1 MSSSSS
7 SSYRRYNQDV
17 SNKTHC
23 DCKPPHPI
31 PIQTAWTTDNPG
43 RRFRGCPIRDKSKKC
58 GVYGFLDLEL
68 PSDYYKGLV
77 YSLHEENKA
86 LKRMNRMPV
95 GVMDDTSGVVSNN
108 SFADIG
114 NVADIGNNPNIIFT
128 LTLAVFTYF
137 SVDQYGQ
144 RQRQSTRI
152 CCNVGSSKS
161 LVPPFGSPERPRPD
175 VTPRI
180 AESFKSRPCH
190 PELIRMYV
198 YQSTDY
204 DYWNTWVQDESTD
217 EEDEDEVMTTKD
229 DDLLFYQDTFPV
241 DKFVPYGKAMGSK
254 RIEKSPTIPGAV
266 LGLCNTLTW
275 VEIEKK
281 LRKKPPMKH

>member
-95 GVMDDTSGVVSNN
+95 GVMDGTSGVVSNN
-108 SFADIG
+108 SFGEKHLKSEFTFIKSKFKIYDRILFG
-114 NVADIGNNPNIIFT
+114 NVAEIMVWKCMI
-128 LTLAVFTYF
+128 LVVFCF
-137 SVDQYGQ
+137 
-144 RQRQSTRI
+144 
-152 CCNVGSSKS
+152 
-161 LVPPFGSPERPRPD
+161 
-175 VTPRI
+175 
-180 AESFKSRPCH
+180 
-190 PELIRMYV
+190 YV
-198 YQSTDY
+198 YLS
-204 DYWNTWVQDESTD
+204 ESQF
-217 EEDEDEVMTTKD
+217 VARILHVTTE
-229 DDLLFYQDTFPV
+229 
-241 DKFVPYGKAMGSK
+241 G
-254 RIEKSPTIPGAV
+254 V
-266 LGLCNTLTW
+266 L
-275 VEIEKK
+275 EIMVWKCS
-281 LRKKPPMKH
+281 

>member
-86 LKRMNRMPV
+86 LKRMNMMPV
-95 GVMDDTSGVVSNN
+95 GVMDGTSGVVSNN
-108 SFADIG
+108 SFG
-114 NVADIGNNPNIIFT
+114 EKHLKSEFT
-128 LTLAVFTYF
+128 FIKSKFKIYDRIL
-137 SVDQYGQ
+137 
-144 RQRQSTRI
+144 I

-190 PELIRMYV
+190 PELIRMYG
-198 YQSTDY
+198 YQSTDEYYADY

-241 DKFVPYGKAMGSK
+241 DKFVPFGKAMGSK
-254 RIEKSPTIPGAV
+254 RIEKSPTIPVAV

>member
-7 SSYRRYNQDV
+7 SSYRRYNQD
-17 SNKTHC
+17 
-23 DCKPPHPI
+23 
-31 PIQTAWTTDNPG
+31 
-43 RRFRGCPIRDKSKKC
+43 FRGCPIRDKSKKC

-77 YSLHEENKA
+77 YSHTREQSIEEDEQDACWCDGWHKWGGFQQ
-86 LKRMNRMPV
+86 L
-95 GVMDDTSGVVSNN
+95 
-108 SFADIG
+108 I
-114 NVADIGNNPNIIFT
+114 
-128 LTLAVFTYF
+128 
-137 SVDQYGQ
+137 
-144 RQRQSTRI
+144 RI

-190 PELIRMYV
+190 PELIRMYG
-198 YQSTDY
+198 YQSTDEYYADY

-241 DKFVPYGKAMGSK
+241 DKFVPFGKAMGSK
-254 RIEKSPTIPGAV
+254 RIEKSPTIPVAV

>member
-95 GVMDDTSGVVSNN
+95 GVMDGTSGVVSNN
-108 SFADIG
+108 SFGEKHLKSEFTFIKSKFKIYDRIFYHEVDI
-114 NVADIGNNPNIIFT
+114 
-128 LTLAVFTYF
+128 
-137 SVDQYGQ
+137 
-144 RQRQSTRI
+144 R
-152 CCNVGSSKS
+152 
-161 LVPPFGSPERPRPD
+161 
-175 VTPRI
+175 
-180 AESFKSRPCH
+180 
-190 PELIRMYV
+190 
-198 YQSTDY
+198 
-204 DYWNTWVQDESTD
+204 
-217 EEDEDEVMTTKD
+217 
-229 DDLLFYQDTFPV
+229 V
-241 DKFVPYGKAMGSK
+241 DKDMVQYH
-254 RIEKSPTIPGAV
+254 
-266 LGLCNTLTW
+266 L
-275 VEIEKK
+275 
-281 LRKKPPMKH
+281 

>member
-95 GVMDDTSGVVSNN
+95 GVMDGTSGVVSNN

-114 NVADIGNNPNIIFT
+114 NVADIGKGKVP
-128 LTLAVFTYF
+128 
-137 SVDQYGQ
+137 
-144 RQRQSTRI
+144 
-152 CCNVGSSKS
+152 
-161 LVPPFGSPERPRPD
+161 VPPFGSPERPRPD

-190 PELIRMYV
+190 PELIRMYG
-198 YQSTDY
+198 YQSTDEYYADY

-254 RIEKSPTIPGAV
+254 RIEKSPTIPGVV

>member
-17 SNKTHC
+17 SNKTYC
-23 DCKPPHPI
+23 DCKPPHHI

-95 GVMDDTSGVVSNN
+95 GVMDGTSGVVSNN
-108 SFADIG
+108 SF
-114 NVADIGNNPNIIFT
+114 
-128 LTLAVFTYF
+128 AVFTYF

-144 RQRQSTRI
+144 RQRQRQRQSTR
-152 CCNVGSSKS
+152 S
-161 LVPPFGSPERPRPD
+161 LVPPPMKIW
-175 VTPRI
+175 V
-180 AESFKSRPCH
+180 H
-190 PELIRMYV
+190 L
-198 YQSTDY
+198 STDEYYADY

-241 DKFVPYGKAMGSK
+241 DKFVPFGKAMGSK
-254 RIEKSPTIPGAV
+254 RIEKSPNNDPVSVFGSFAIP
-266 LGLCNTLTW
+266 
-275 VEIEKK
+275 
-281 LRKKPPMKH
+281 

>member
-86 LKRMNRMPV
+86 LKRMNR
-95 GVMDDTSGVVSNN
+95 
-108 SFADIG
+108 
-114 NVADIGNNPNIIFT
+114 
-128 LTLAVFTYF
+128 
-137 SVDQYGQ
+137 
-144 RQRQSTRI
+144 I

-190 PELIRMYV
+190 PELIRMYG
-198 YQSTDY
+198 YQSTDEYYADY

-241 DKFVPYGKAMGSK
+241 DKFVPFGKAMGSK
-254 RIEKSPTIPGAV
+254 RIEKSPTIPVAV

>member
-1 MSSSSS
+1 MP
-7 SSYRRYNQDV
+7 N
-17 SNKTHC
+17 H
-23 DCKPPHPI
+23 
-31 PIQTAWTTDNPG
+31 
-43 RRFRGCPIRDKSKKC
+43 DKSKKC

-114 NVADIGNNPNIIFT
+114 NVADIGKGKVP
-128 LTLAVFTYF
+128 
-137 SVDQYGQ
+137 
-144 RQRQSTRI
+144 
-152 CCNVGSSKS
+152 
-161 LVPPFGSPERPRPD
+161 VPPFGSPERPRPD

-190 PELIRMYV
+190 PELIRMYG
-198 YQSTDY
+198 YQSTDEYYADY
-204 DYWNTWVQDESTD
+204 DYWNTWVQDETTD
-217 EEDEDEVMTTKD
+217 EEDEDE
-229 DDLLFYQDTFPV
+229 
-241 DKFVPYGKAMGSK
+241 AMGSK
-254 RIEKSPTIPGAV
+254 RIEKSPTIPVAV

>member
-23 DCKPPHPI
+23 FK
-31 PIQTAWTTDNPG
+31 
-43 RRFRGCPIRDKSKKC
+43 GCPIRDKSKKC

-95 GVMDDTSGVVSNN
+95 GVMDGTSGVVSNN
-108 SFADIG
+108 SFG
-114 NVADIGNNPNIIFT
+114 KGKGKGKVP
-128 LTLAVFTYF
+128 
-137 SVDQYGQ
+137 
-144 RQRQSTRI
+144 
-152 CCNVGSSKS
+152 
-161 LVPPFGSPERPRPD
+161 VPPFGSPERPRPD

-190 PELIRMYV
+190 PELIRMYG
-198 YQSTDY
+198 YQSTDEYYADY

-241 DKFVPYGKAMGSK
+241 DKFVPFGKAMGSK
-254 RIEKSPTIPGAV
+254 RFKKSPTIPVAV

>member
-95 GVMDDTSGVVSNN
+95 GVMDGTSGVVSNN
-108 SFADIG
+108 SFG
-114 NVADIGNNPNIIFT
+114 EKHLKSEFT
-128 LTLAVFTYF
+128 FIKSKFKIYDRILK
-137 SVDQYGQ
+137 
-144 RQRQSTRI
+144 RQST
-152 CCNVGSSKS
+152 
-161 LVPPFGSPERPRPD
+161 
-175 VTPRI
+175 
-180 AESFKSRPCH
+180 
-190 PELIRMYV
+190 
-198 YQSTDY
+198 STDEYYADY

-254 RIEKSPTIPGAV
+254 RIEKSPTIPVAV

>member
-17 SNKTHC
+17 SNKTYC

-58 GVYGFLDLEL
+58 GVYGFL
-68 PSDYYKGLV
+68 
-77 YSLHEENKA
+77 
-86 LKRMNRMPV
+86 
-95 GVMDDTSGVVSNN
+95 
-108 SFADIG
+108 
-114 NVADIGNNPNIIFT
+114 
-128 LTLAVFTYF
+128 
-137 SVDQYGQ
+137 GQ
-144 RQRQSTRI
+144 T
-152 CCNVGSSKS
+152 
-161 LVPPFGSPERPRPD
+161 F
-175 VTPRI
+175 
-180 AESFKSRPCH
+180 
-190 PELIRMYV
+190 
-198 YQSTDY
+198 TDY

>member
-95 GVMDDTSGVVSNN
+95 GVMDGTSGVVSNN

-144 RQRQSTRI
+144 RQRQSTR
-152 CCNVGSSKS
+152 S
-161 LVPPFGSPERPRPD
+161 LVPPPMKIW
-175 VTPRI
+175 V
-180 AESFKSRPCH
+180 H
-190 PELIRMYV
+190 L
-198 YQSTDY
+198 STDEYYADY

-254 RIEKSPTIPGAV
+254 RIEKSPNNDPVSVFGSFAIP
-266 LGLCNTLTW
+266 
-275 VEIEKK
+275 
-281 LRKKPPMKH
+281 

>member
-1 MSSSSS
+1 MH
-7 SSYRRYNQDV
+7 SYDNISRRLKSASTKFAPDV
-17 SNKTHC
+17 NHL
-23 DCKPPHPI
+23 
-31 PIQTAWTTDNPG
+31 

-95 GVMDDTSGVVSNN
+95 GVMDGTSGVVSNN
-108 SFADIG
+108 SFG
-114 NVADIGNNPNIIFT
+114 KGK
-128 LTLAVFTYF
+128 
-137 SVDQYGQ
+137 G
-144 RQRQSTRI
+144 
-152 CCNVGSSKS
+152 K
-161 LVPPFGSPERPRPD
+161 VP
-175 VTPRI
+175 
-180 AESFKSRPCH
+180 
-190 PELIRMYV
+190 V
-198 YQSTDY
+198 YADY
-204 DYWNTWVQDESTD
+204 DYWNTWVQDETTD
-217 EEDEDEVMTTKD
+217 EEDEDEVMTTKDEVMTTKD

-241 DKFVPYGKAMGSK
+241 DKFVPFGKAMGSK
-254 RIEKSPTIPGAV
+254 RIEKSPTIPVAV

>member
-95 GVMDDTSGVVSNN
+95 GVMDVMDGTSGVVPNN
-108 SFADIG
+108 
-114 NVADIGNNPNIIFT
+114 
-128 LTLAVFTYF
+128 
-137 SVDQYGQ
+137 
-144 RQRQSTRI
+144 
-152 CCNVGSSKS
+152 
-161 LVPPFGSPERPRPD
+161 
-175 VTPRI
+175 
-180 AESFKSRPCH
+180 
-190 PELIRMYV
+190 
-198 YQSTDY
+198 
-204 DYWNTWVQDESTD
+204 
-217 EEDEDEVMTTKD
+217 
-229 DDLLFYQDTFPV
+229 
-241 DKFVPYGKAMGSK
+241 
-254 RIEKSPTIPGAV
+254 
-266 LGLCNTLTW
+266 
-275 VEIEKK
+275 
-281 LRKKPPMKH
+281 

>member
-23 DCKPPHPI
+23 DCKPPHNSHLKMLGPLI
-31 PIQTAWTTDNPG
+31 NPG
-43 RRFRGCPIRDKSKKC
+43 SLEGFRVTYSK
-58 GVYGFLDLEL
+58 V
-68 PSDYYKGLV
+68 LV

-95 GVMDDTSGVVSNN
+95 GVIDGTSGVVSNN
-108 SFADIG
+108 SFG
-114 NVADIGNNPNIIFT
+114 EKH
-128 LTLAVFTYF
+128 LKM
-137 SVDQYGQ
+137 YG
-144 RQRQSTRI
+144 
-152 CCNVGSSKS
+152 
-161 LVPPFGSPERPRPD
+161 
-175 VTPRI
+175 
-180 AESFKSRPCH
+180 
-190 PELIRMYV
+190 
-198 YQSTDY
+198 YQSTDEYYADY
-204 DYWNTWVQDESTD
+204 DYWNTWVQDEIYDEFPAETD

>member
-95 GVMDDTSGVVSNN
+95 GVMDGTSGVVSNN
-108 SFADIG
+108 SFG
-114 NVADIGNNPNIIFT
+114 KG
-128 LTLAVFTYF
+128 
-137 SVDQYGQ
+137 
-144 RQRQSTRI
+144 
-152 CCNVGSSKS
+152 K
-161 LVPPFGSPERPRPD
+161 VPGF
-175 VTPRI
+175 

-190 PELIRMYV
+190 PELIRMYG
-198 YQSTDY
+198 YQSTDEYYADY

-217 EEDEDEVMTTKD
+217 EEDEDEVMTYQNEGHDHQDEPAIIKTPFAHMTVCSILYGQSNLYAD
-229 DDLLFYQDTFPV
+229 GVLPILLGEVSGIMVVGTSDFSNHRPNPVVVVYPFPTGLL
-241 DKFVPYGKAMGSK
+241 KFIHALWEVGRNPAMEHSL
-254 RIEKSPTIPGAV
+254 TISDEQPNDYAHATSAMS
-266 LGLCNTLTW
+266 TL
-275 VEIEKK
+275 
-281 LRKKPPMKH
+281 

>member
-1 MSSSSS
+1 MSSAFLSIH
-7 SSYRRYNQDV
+7 DATI
-17 SNKTHC
+17 K
-23 DCKPPHPI
+23 I
-31 PIQTAWTTDNPG
+31 
-43 RRFRGCPIRDKSKKC
+43 RFRGCPIRDKSKKC

-95 GVMDDTSGVVSNN
+95 GVMDGTSGVVSNN

-114 NVADIGNNPNIIFT
+114 NVADIGKGKVP
-128 LTLAVFTYF
+128 
-137 SVDQYGQ
+137 
-144 RQRQSTRI
+144 
-152 CCNVGSSKS
+152 
-161 LVPPFGSPERPRPD
+161 VPPFGSPERPRPD

-190 PELIRMYV
+190 PELIRMYG
-198 YQSTDY
+198 YQ
-204 DYWNTWVQDESTD
+204 N

-254 RIEKSPTIPGAV
+254 RIEKSPTIPVAV

>member
-95 GVMDDTSGVVSNN
+95 GVMDGTSGVVSNN
-108 SFADIG
+108 SFVCSKDFACIVLAWNVILWINNISSALHAD
-114 NVADIGNNPNIIFT
+114 DNPQGLLIA
-128 LTLAVFTYF
+128 L
-137 SVDQYGQ
+137 
-144 RQRQSTRI
+144 R
-152 CCNVGSSKS
+152 VG
-161 LVPPFGSPERPRPD
+161 
-175 VTPRI
+175 
-180 AESFKSRPCH
+180 PCH
-190 PELIRMYV
+190 
-198 YQSTDY
+198 Q
-204 DYWNTWVQDESTD
+204 
-217 EEDEDEVMTTKD
+217 ED
-229 DDLLFYQDTFPV
+229 
-241 DKFVPYGKAMGSK
+241 
-254 RIEKSPTIPGAV
+254 
-266 LGLCNTLTW
+266 
-275 VEIEKK
+275 
-281 LRKKPPMKH
+281 

>member
-95 GVMDDTSGVVSNN
+95 GVMDGTSGVVSNN
-108 SFADIG
+108 SFGEKHLKSEFTFIKSKFKIYDRILFNSAGPIG
-114 NVADIGNNPNIIFT
+114 SIIGYKFRMIET
-128 LTLAVFTYF
+128 
-137 SVDQYGQ
+137 S
-144 RQRQSTRI
+144 SRI
-152 CCNVGSSKS
+152 VS
-161 LVPPFGSPERPRPD
+161 
-175 VTPRI
+175 
-180 AESFKSRPCH
+180 
-190 PELIRMYV
+190 
-198 YQSTDY
+198 
-204 DYWNTWVQDESTD
+204 D
-217 EEDEDEVMTTKD
+217 EEIDKQKLEAHYSDMAKIQEVLPEESSSTSQPLEQVQNHDENDVFANVTRHSE
-229 DDLLFYQDTFPV
+229 QPESINDTYVF
-241 DKFVPYGKAMGSK
+241 
-254 RIEKSPTIPGAV
+254 
-266 LGLCNTLTW
+266 
-275 VEIEKK
+275 EKK
-281 LRKKPPMKH
+281 